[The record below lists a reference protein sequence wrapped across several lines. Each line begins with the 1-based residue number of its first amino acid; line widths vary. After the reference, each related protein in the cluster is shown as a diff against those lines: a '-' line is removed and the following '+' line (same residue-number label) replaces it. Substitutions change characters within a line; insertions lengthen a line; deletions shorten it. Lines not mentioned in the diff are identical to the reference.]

1 MTFTE
6 KKEAKKLQLEKDN
19 QYLLKQIFKLAA
31 NKSEILKRIKAHP
44 CKKQLKP
51 HRKPIHIKR
60 LVKVLGVNHRTIL
73 LLDSR
78 EFFHPQLIK
87 CFLNHIS
94 ATPMLI
100 KRLISMLFN

>member
-1 MTFTE
+1 MTYTE

-51 HRKPIHIKR
+51 DRKPIHIKR
-60 LVKVLGVNHRTIL
+60 LAKVLGVNQRTIL

-78 EFFHPQLIK
+78 EFFHSDFPWEYRAFNLVEVKKFIK
-87 CFLNHIS
+87 SL
-94 ATPMLI
+94 PE
-100 KRLISMLFN
+100 